1 MKTYVCKIKGKDSG
15 YPYFGARYYSDNIMM
30 WLSVDPMSDKYP
42 SMSPYMYCAGNPIR
56 LVDPNGMEVEAD
68 EQSRNNIKNT
78 LTKREARFVRF
89 DKNGVLDN
97 KRLSKSKSTSENMNA
112 LKALAKSEIVYS
124 FHVTDKDHEGNAFYD
139 NSATGGNYERGV
151 TEMPNAESNPSPDNK
166 VYILVGN
173 NLGEKQQAMT
183 TAHEAFGHAY
193 FYEIYR
199 DVNKA
204 SHTYKSEG
212 SMYWDNGLQ
221 MNVFEVTKVPTN
233 LPLENQIKTVVKQA
247 ENNYDARKKK

>member
-1 MKTYVCKIKGKDSG
+1 
-15 YPYFGARYYSDNIMM
+15 
-30 WLSVDPMSDKYP
+30 
-42 SMSPYMYCAGNPIR
+42 MYCAGNPIR
-56 LVDPNGMEVEAD
+56 LVDPDGMEVEAD
-68 EQSRNNIKNT
+68 EQSRRNIRNS
-78 LTKREARFVRF
+78 LTKQEARYVRF
-89 DKNGVLDN
+89 NKNGMLDTKKLN
-97 KRLSKSKSTSENMNA
+97 KSTSKSENITA
-112 LKALAKSEIVYS
+112 LKALANSEVVYS
-124 FHVTDKDHEGNAFYD
+124 FQVSDKDHEGNVYYD
-139 NSATGGNYERGV
+139 NSAKGGNYYRGT

-173 NLGEKQQAMT
+173 NLDEKQQAMT

-233 LPLENQIKTVVKQA
+233 IPLENQIKTVVKQA
-247 ENNYDARKKK
+247 ENNYDTRNKK